1 MPATSAEKRKT
12 GAAKKSSEAFRTI
25 SEAAGI
31 LEIPAHVLRFW
42 ESKFAQI
49 KPVKRGGGRRYYR
62 PSDIELLCGIR
73 NLLHKEGY
81 TIKGVQKILR
91 EKGVKYVAAL
101 GPINLTERPAPPV
114 EELSVPCNDPT
125 PDTPRSPRL
134 VVPEPEAR
142 ADESQVD
149 LFAHAAGKTRRPFPP
164 DPARRARAD
173 EIRTI
178 IGKLTQVRDRM
189 TSTG

>member
-101 GPINLTERPAPPV
+101 GPIDLTERHAPPV
-114 EELSVPCNDPT
+114 EELSVPCDDTT
-125 PDTPRSPRL
+125 PDTDRTPRL
-134 VVPEPEAR
+134 VVPEPETR
-142 ADESQVD
+142 ADENQVD
-149 LFAHAAGKTRRPFPP
+149 LFAHAAAKSRRPFPP
-164 DPARRARAD
+164 DPERRARAD

-178 IGKLTQVRDRM
+178 IGKLARVRDRM
-189 TSTG
+189 ASTG